1 MKGKNL
7 SVAQLLYKYRQLL
20 ILAALC
26 IFFAAALPGMFFTMS
41 NFRSILYSMSLYG
54 LMICGATFPVLL
66 GGIDRTVG
74 AVAALSG
81 AICCMIIVNSGYTNQ
96 GVVLGILAGVGVG
109 MLSGIIHG
117 VIVAH
122 FDIPAFLLTLA
133 TSQVIYGL
141 VQVTTGKEL
150 IVVMKPAL
158 FTDIGAKR
166 ILEIPVPVYVLLIC
180 FIVAYFLLNHST
192 YGRRIYSV
200 GGNREASK
208 LSGINVKRTT
218 ITAYMMSGMM
228 AAIAGIVL
236 SSMNQQALSYAADG
250 YENDVLAA
258 IVVGGVSLRG
268 GAGTLQGAIFGSLL
282 IGMLNNGLRLMG
294 VESIYHN
301 FIKGIIIIAAVAA
314 DMYSSYQM
322 SGLKHRGGK
331 KHPHKQAAGENQ

>member
-122 FDIPAFLLTLA
+122 FTA
-133 TSQVIYGL
+133 TPYFFVASAESM
-141 VQVTTGKEL
+141 VT
-150 IVVMKPAL
+150 
-158 FTDIGAKR
+158 
-166 ILEIPVPVYVLLIC
+166 
-180 FIVAYFLLNHST
+180 
-192 YGRRIYSV
+192 
-200 GGNREASK
+200 
-208 LSGINVKRTT
+208 
-218 ITAYMMSGMM
+218 
-228 AAIAGIVL
+228 
-236 SSMNQQALSYAADG
+236 
-250 YENDVLAA
+250 
-258 IVVGGVSLRG
+258 
-268 GAGTLQGAIFGSLL
+268 
-282 IGMLNNGLRLMG
+282 
-294 VESIYHN
+294 
-301 FIKGIIIIAAVAA
+301 
-314 DMYSSYQM
+314 
-322 SGLKHRGGK
+322 
-331 KHPHKQAAGENQ
+331 